1 MEATPYAPIGTRAQN
16 NIPLQFFF
24 SCIGPIGL
32 FSRHPYF
39 ELSWITKYFILFY
52 FDLWTLQTLL
62 ISFNYMWILKIC
74 LVDYMLLLYYSWLQ
88 NYKKIKDQ

>member
-52 FDLWTLQTLL
+52 FDL
-62 ISFNYMWILKIC
+62 
-74 LVDYMLLLYYSWLQ
+74 
-88 NYKKIKDQ
+88 